1 MKKLLFV
8 FAFTSLSM
16 ITAKGQTSYSAAL
29 GLGVDTA
36 IEDAT
41 FVGAT
46 GKFFFSDN
54 HVGQADLGFEDNATI
69 ITALYSYH
77 KQFVGARGLRWY
89 VGVGPSI
96 ILIEDFDNVFA
107 LRPHGGLDFKV
118 NGAPIVINFDWR
130 PSIILS
136 DGPDNEV
143 AAFGLG
149 LQFAFN

>member
-8 FAFTSLSM
+8 FTIAVLGPIS
-16 ITAKGQTSYSAAL
+16 IKAQTSYKAAL

-41 FVGAT
+41 FIGAT
-46 GKFFFSDN
+46 GKYFFSDN

-77 KQFVGARGLRWY
+77 KQFRGARGLRWY

-96 ILIEDFDNVFA
+96 ILIKNFDNIFA
-107 LRPHGGLDFKV
+107 LRPHGGLDFKI

-136 DGPDNEV
+136 DGPENQV

-149 LQFAFN
+149 IQFAID

>member
-8 FAFTSLSM
+8 FTLVLLSSVS
-16 ITAKGQTSYSAAL
+16 IKAQTSYKAAL

-36 IEDAT
+36 VEDAT

-46 GKFFFSDN
+46 GKFFFSSN

-77 KQFVGARGLRWY
+77 KQFRGARGLRWY

-96 ILIEDFDNVFA
+96 ILIKDFDNIFA
-107 LRPHGGLDFKV
+107 LRPHGGLDFKI

-136 DGPDNEV
+136 DGPDNHV

-149 LQFAFN
+149 IQFAFN